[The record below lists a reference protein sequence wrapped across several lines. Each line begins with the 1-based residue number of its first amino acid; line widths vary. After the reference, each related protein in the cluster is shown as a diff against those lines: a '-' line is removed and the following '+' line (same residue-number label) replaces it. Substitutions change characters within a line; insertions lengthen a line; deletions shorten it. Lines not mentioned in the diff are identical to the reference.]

1 MTAEKTR
8 PFAVACI
15 VAAAAVLI
23 DQLSKA
29 IALTALADRERIPL
43 VGDAFGLQLA
53 FNPGAVLG
61 MGSGVTWILTVV
73 GVAAVAG
80 LFVMAARARTV
91 GWAAGVGLVLG
102 GAVGNLIDRFMS
114 PPGFAIGH
122 VTDFLAYGRLFIGN
136 LADVFLAA
144 GAIALAVMLMLRQ
157 RSISG
162 ERAQLAASPTPNASP
177 EDTP

>member
-1 MTAEKTR
+1 MTAERTR

-29 IALTALADRERIPL
+29 LALSTLSDRKRIPL
-43 VGDAFGLQLA
+43 IGDAFGLQLA

-61 MGSGVTWILTVV
+61 MGSGATWILTVI

-80 LFVMAARARTV
+80 LFVMAARARTI
-91 GWAAGVGLVLG
+91 GWATGVGLVLG

-157 RSISG
+157 RSSNAD
-162 ERAQLAASPTPNASP
+162 RTQLAPSPKSDVFP
-177 EDTP
+177 ESER